1 MAPSHKLVLLSNM
14 EYRKSDVLNLF
25 RTTAETKNDQ
35 LMCSIL
41 DQYRSPF
48 VELINTKIH
57 QVYLE

>member
-1 MAPSHKLVLLSNM
+1 MAPSQKLVLLSDM

-35 LMCSIL
+35 SMCSIL

-48 VELINTKIH
+48 VELINTKIN